1 MYYFRPL
8 AIMIA
13 VVACSIAASEEKQ
26 MYKDYNDA
34 LGHAIR
40 GLYRNQIEEVRRAF
54 DAFPDLAKQPEII
67 GSSTWITHAVTNGQR
82 ELLEFF
88 ISRGCNVNATEGNGG
103 TSAITQ
109 SLHKHPE
116 LLPLLFKHGADPN
129 HPKTRT
135 LLSAINA
142 GENRLELVKLLVEN
156 GADVNL
162 VFDLY
167 GDPDSLFTAVQ
178 FADPYPE
185 IVAYLKSKG
194 AKTVAQLRAEGK
206 LVTSENE
213 PEMDEPPSR
222 PGHVIEWF
230 EKNIGPLGKESLTEI
245 IPTSGVPLTIH
256 VVPATTKRPYIMLF
270 TSGMSEEPLD
280 VTAENK
286 EYEYAEL
293 FIQLPKDWKY
303 KDLKN
308 PRWNWP
314 IVWLRKIA
322 DIAQES
328 EGGLGGGV
336 TIIADDDPPTP
347 IAPGLPFTSML
358 LMAEHEVSSI
368 ENSKVHLYRL
378 TPLHTD
384 ERDLEIRQGLPAL
397 MNAFDKRSMPSI
409 VDINRKSV
417 VGKK

>member
-1 MYYFRPL
+1 MSHLRML
-8 AIMIA
+8 AMMIA
-13 VVACSIAASEEKQ
+13 MAACSFAVSKEKQ
-26 MYKDYNDA
+26 MFKDYDDA
-34 LGHAIR
+34 LSHAIR
-40 GLYRNQIEEVRRAF
+40 AFDNNQLEEIRRAF
-54 DAFPDLAKQPEII
+54 DAYPALAQHHDVM
-67 GSSTWITHAVTNGQR
+67 GSTTWVIAAVTDGQR

-109 SLHKHPE
+109 AIHKHPE

-129 HPKTRT
+129 LPKTRT

-178 FADPYPE
+178 FAEPYPE

-194 AKTVAQLRAEGK
+194 AKTVPQLRAEGK
-206 LVTSENE
+206 LVTPENE

-256 VVPATTKRPYIMLF
+256 VVPATTKRPYITLF
-270 TSGMSEEPLD
+270 TAGMSEEPLD

-293 FIQLPKDWKY
+293 FIQLPKD
-303 KDLKN
+303 
-308 PRWNWP
+308 
-314 IVWLRKIA
+314 
-322 DIAQES
+322 
-328 EGGLGGGV
+328 
-336 TIIADDDPPTP
+336 
-347 IAPGLPFTSML
+347 
-358 LMAEHEVSSI
+358 
-368 ENSKVHLYRL
+368 
-378 TPLHTD
+378 
-384 ERDLEIRQGLPAL
+384 
-397 MNAFDKRSMPSI
+397 
-409 VDINRKSV
+409 
-417 VGKK
+417 